1 MKNFPQAAMTLFT
14 TISSVWPDQG
24 HFTKKPCDL
33 TWTSMPEVRARRAA
47 VAFILIT
54 IALDTLA
61 LGMIIPV
68 LPKLVEAFMG
78 GNTARAAEV
87 FGVFGI
93 VWALMQFLFSP
104 LLGALSDRFG
114 RRPVIILSNAGLGLD
129 YVVMAVAAALGW
141 LVVSRVLPGITRAS
155 ISAAYAYI
163 ADVTPPERRAA
174 SYGLLGAAFGIGFII
189 GPALGGVLG
198 GIEPRLPFWVAAAFS
213 LANAA
218 YGFFVLPESL
228 PPDQRSPL
236 SWRRANPV
244 GALVLLRSHPE
255 LSGLAV
261 TNFLANL
268 SQAVFA
274 SVWVLYVGY
283 RYGWNET
290 IVGFATALFG
300 LSSLVVQVGLVGP
313 VVKRVGDRGALL
325 LGYAMGI
332 VGASIFAMA
341 DTGVAFCIGIPIM
354 ALFGICG
361 PALQTL
367 MTRRVSVSEQ
377 GQLQG
382 ANSSTLA
389 IANVIG
395 PGIFAWVF
403 AAAIEPGREFAGAPF
418 WLSALILIAATV
430 LAWRVTRSRAEA
442 HAP

>member
-1 MKNFPQAAMTLFT
+1 MMKNFPQAAITLFT

-33 TWTSMPEVRARRAA
+33 KWTSMPEVRARRAA

-129 YVVMAVAAALGW
+129 YVVMALAPTLGW
-141 LVVSRVLPGITRAS
+141 LFVGRVISGITSAS

-174 SYGLLGAAFGIGFII
+174 SYGLLGAAFGIGFIL
-189 GPALGGVLG
+189 GPALGGVFG
-198 GIEPRLPFWVAAAFS
+198 AIEPRLPFWVAAAFS

-228 PPDQRSPL
+228 APDQRSGFA
-236 SWRRANPV
+236 WRRANPI
-244 GALVLLRSHPE
+244 GSFALLRSHPE
-255 LSGLAV
+255 LFGLAAA
-261 TNFLANL
+261 NFLINL
-268 SQAVFA
+268 SHVVFPT
-274 SVWVLYVGY
+274 VFVLYAGY
-283 RYGWNET
+283 RYGWNESR
-290 IVGFATALFG
+290 VGLSMALFG
-300 LSSLVVQVGLVGP
+300 LCSMGVQAGLVGP
-313 VVKRVGDRGALL
+313 VVQRLGERCALV
-325 LGYAMGI
+325 LGLVMGTL
-332 VGASIFAMA
+332 GLTIFALA
-341 DTGVAFCIGIPIM
+341 PTDALFWSGIPVM
-354 ALFGICG
+354 ALWGFAT
-361 PALQTL
+361 PALQGL
-367 MTRRVSVSEQ
+367 MTRLVAPSEQ
-377 GQLQG
+377 GRLQG
-382 ANSSTLA
+382 ANSS
-389 IANVIG
+389 IVGIGNVIG
-395 PGIFAWVF
+395 PGIFALAF
-403 AAAIEPGREFAGAPF
+403 ASATEAGRDFSGAPF
-418 WLSALILIAATV
+418 LLSALMLVAAAV
-430 LAWRVTRSRAEA
+430 LAWVVTRR
-442 HAP
+442 HAAAP